1 MATSNVRASG
11 GGGTIPRYFVLHPQ
25 VVWVL
30 LVMLLF
36 AGAIGYT
43 RMPKRKDPEIPV
55 RVAVVAVAW
64 PGARAELVEQAI
76 TRRLEEKV
84 AENEHVDKIE
94 STTRTGL
101 SIVKVTLTADVE
113 DTGKEFDDIFAR
125 VSALRDWPKGAY
137 PPEFK
142 KDFGSTVALMLTV
155 ASPPMPDIEARLR
168 ARGIRETIDTHRRQR
183 GSIGA
188 KDIVFA
194 FPASIE
200 RERMR
205 PIIERVRRSLAMG
218 GAIRD
223 DDVVEDSA
231 FFALEANSPLTSE
244 RLETQAVQ
252 ALLDV
257 LPEGERHPDMWP
269 PFAVDSLDEVDAAF
283 RRIAGPRYSFKEL
296 DEFTELLEHRLQ
308 RVDVVSKVART
319 GLLPEQF
326 TLDYSQERLASAGV
340 SAETVAL
347 AIAGHNVNLP
357 GGVVDVAG
365 RNVPI
370 RTSGELATIHDLEDV
385 LITTTTDG
393 APLRLRDLFD
403 VGREYQAPRLLNT
416 YSWKDTEGVFRSSRA
431 ITLAVSMRS
440 GSQVGD
446 FGGKVDAALS
456 DASALLPSDLVIAR
470 PSDQPHQVSENVALF
485 NGSLGE
491 AIVLVVI
498 VALIGFMSWRTAT
511 ILAFAIPITLAMT
524 YAVMNLI
531 GWDLQ
536 QISIST
542 MILALGLLVDVP
554 VVASDAIV
562 SGLSQGESKTEAAWR
577 GPTRLSIAILF
588 ATVTNVVAYLP
599 FLGVHGD
606 IGRFIRSLPVVMT
619 IALLG
624 AWALAMT
631 FVPML
636 GALLLVKP
644 KRAALSLA
652 ERRTRGFGRFYSNA
666 ATWAIRH
673 RGLVVVIGLCL
684 AGCTIPAIRQL
695 KTAFFPKDLSY
706 LSYVDVWAP
715 EDSTVSETGHIA
727 ERAGAVIERTLTEW
741 GRRHPGPD
749 GQPQDVLKSITTF
762 VGGGGPRFWFS
773 VTPELEQA
781 NYAQLVIQVNDKQVT
796 NQVVGVL
803 QHALDE
809 VAGARIDVRQLEMA
823 KPVGIPVSMR
833 LTGDDIPTLER
844 YAERVRTIFEAV
856 PIAVRPR
863 DDWGTRT
870 LAIDVA
876 IDADRAALAGTTH
889 QDIAVSSA
897 ASHGGK
903 LIGAI
908 RKDDTAI
915 PIVARLRATERV
927 GLSDIDNLYVTTS
940 RPGQYVALAQ
950 VADIR
955 LTSSLERIQRR
966 NHARTITI
974 SCFPQTGHL
983 PSEVMA
989 AARPALNRVR
999 ADLPP
1004 GYELDVG
1011 GEEEEQVKGFSDLM
1025 TVLAISIAAIFVAL
1039 TVQFKS
1045 AIKPLI
1051 VFSTIPLG
1059 AVGALV
1065 SLRIM
1070 NAPFGFMAFLGII
1083 SLIGVIVSHVIVLFD
1098 FIEERR
1104 EQGACIEDALVDA
1117 GIQRLRPV
1125 LITVVATVA
1134 ALFPLAAHGG
1144 PLWEPLCYA
1153 QIGGLSVAT
1162 FVTLLIVPA
1171 VYAIF
1176 VKDLHVLTWTPA
1188 RAEHAERI

>member
-1 MATSNVRASG
+1 MSTSNSHGSG
-11 GGGTIPRYFVLHPQ
+11 NGGNVAHYFVTHPQ
-25 VVWVL
+25 VGWVL
-30 LVMLLF
+30 LVVLLF
-36 AGAIGYT
+36 GGIIGYA

-76 TRRLEEKV
+76 TRRLEAKV

-94 STTRTGL
+94 STTRTGV
-101 SIVKVTLTADVE
+101 SIVKVTLTTDVQ
-113 DTGKEFDDIFAR
+113 DTGKEFDDISAR
-125 VSALRDWPKGAY
+125 VGTLRDWPQGAY

-155 ASPPMPDIEARLR
+155 ASPPMPDLEAHLR
-168 ARGIRETIDTHRRQR
+168 ARSIRDAIDTHRRGRAR
-183 GSIGA
+183 GAA

-194 FPASIE
+194 FPGSLE
-200 RERMR
+200 RERLR
-205 PIIERVRRSLAMG
+205 PVVERVRHLLGTS
-218 GAIRD
+218 GAISGD
-223 DDVVEDSA
+223 EVVEDSG
-231 FFALEANSPLTSE
+231 FFALEVDSSLSPELLE
-244 RLETQAVQ
+244 RRTAR

-257 LPEGERHPDMWP
+257 LPEGESHPDMWP
-269 PFAVDSLDEVDAAF
+269 PFAVASLDEIDAAF
-283 RRIAGPRYSFKEL
+283 RRIVGPRYSFKEL
-296 DEFTELLEHRLQ
+296 DDFTELLEHRLQ
-308 RVDVVSKVART
+308 RVDLVSKVART
-319 GLLPEQF
+319 GLLPEQI
-326 TLDYSQERLASAGV
+326 TLDYSQERLADAGV
-340 SAETVAL
+340 SAQSVAQ
-347 AIAGHNVNLP
+347 AIAAHNVNLP
-357 GGVVDVAG
+357 GGVLDVDG

-370 RTSGELATIHDLEDV
+370 LTSGELATVRDLENV
-385 LITTTTDG
+385 LVTTTSAG
-393 APLRLRDLFD
+393 APIRLGDLFD

-416 YSWKDTEGVFRSSRA
+416 YSWKDGAGVFRSSRA

-446 FGGKVDAALS
+446 FGAKVDAAL
-456 DASALLPSDLVIAR
+456 ANARALLPPDLVIAR
-470 PSDQPHQVSENVALF
+470 PSDQPRQVAENVALF

-498 VALIGFMSWRTAT
+498 IALVGFMSWRTAT
-511 ILAFAIPITLAMT
+511 ILALAIPITLAMT
-524 YAVMNLI
+524 YAVMSLI

-562 SGLSQGESKTEAAWR
+562 SAMSQGESKTEAAWR

-588 ATVTNVVAYLP
+588 ATVTNIVAYLP

-606 IGRFIRSLPVVMT
+606 VGRFIRSLPVVMT

-624 AWALAMT
+624 AWTLSMT
-631 FVPML
+631 FVPMF
-636 GALLLVKP
+636 GALLLAKP
-644 KRAALSLA
+644 KRVAPSLA
-652 ERRTRGFGRFYSNA
+652 QRRTRGFGRVYSNA
-666 ATWAIRH
+666 ATWAIRN
-673 RGLVVVIGLCL
+673 RGLVVVIAVALV
-684 AGCTIPAIRQL
+684 AAAIPAIREL

-715 EDSTVSETGHIA
+715 EDSTVSETKHIA
-727 ERAGAVIERTLTEW
+727 DRAAAVVDRTLAEW
-741 GRRHPGPD
+741 GRLHPGPD
-749 GQPQDVLKSITTF
+749 GKPRDVLESVTTF

-781 NYAQLVIQVNDKQVT
+781 NYAQLVIQVNDKHVT
-796 NQVVGVL
+796 NQVVGDL
-803 QHALDE
+803 QRALDE

-823 KPVGIPVSMR
+823 KPVGIPVSVR
-833 LTGDDIPTLER
+833 LAGEDVPTLER
-844 YAERVRTIFEAV
+844 YAERVRAIFDGV
-856 PIAVRPR
+856 PIAARTR

-870 LAIDVA
+870 LAMNVT
-876 IDADRAALAGTTH
+876 IDADRAANAGITH
-889 QDIAVSSA
+889 QDIALSSA
-897 ASHGGK
+897 ASHGGQI
-903 LIGAI
+903 IGSI
-908 RKDDTAI
+908 RENDTSI

-927 GLSDIDNLYVTTS
+927 GVSDLDNLYVTSART
-940 RPGQYVALAQ
+940 GQRIPLAQ
-950 VADIR
+950 VADIQ
-955 LTSSLERIQRR
+955 LASSLERIQRR

-974 SCFPQTGHL
+974 AGFPRTGTL

-989 AARPALNRVR
+989 AARPGLDRLR
-999 ADLPP
+999 AELPP
-1004 GYELDVG
+1004 GYELEVG
-1011 GEEEEQVKGFSDLM
+1011 GEEEEQVKGFGDL
-1025 TVLAISIAAIFVAL
+1025 TAVLAISVAAIFVAL

-1051 VFSTIPLG
+1051 VFATIPLG

-1104 EQGACIEDALVDA
+1104 EQGATLEDALVEA

-1162 FVTLLIVPA
+1162 FVTLLLVPA

-1176 VKDLHVLTWTPA
+1176 VKDLHVLGWTAATIAP
-1188 RAEHAERI
+1188 